1 MTDDEIKQMQKEIE
15 QERKAGLG
23 IPTEVTNTVAQ
34 QQMVGDIQND
44 QQLDMMKRQM
54 TLQAKMMPQ
63 DPAQQS
69 SPQSNPKK
77 DKPKSSSKGSSKD
90 ELPSKINYPD
100 VQLEDEGTFN
110 KIKKLL

>member
-1 MTDDEIKQMQKEIE
+1 M
-15 QERKAGLG
+15 A
-23 IPTEVTNTVAQ
+23 
-34 QQMVGDIQND
+34 
-44 QQLDMMKRQM
+44 
-54 TLQAKMMPQ
+54 LQAQMAPPE
-63 DPAQQS
+63 PAQQS
-69 SPQSNPKK
+69 SQSNPKK